1 MAVASITECTKR
13 FNRLLFLTDSY
24 TDALSSPP
32 LRRSFNSDDEIE
44 DIILEAD
51 ELLMLD
57 VRNTVGHPWAPTF
70 FALSTALVHGDK
82 IPASDAPISKVQWAT
97 TSGGTYQDS
106 EEADKADIVEAIKD
120 YTLFGASAAD
130 TYGYH
135 IIIDG
140 QLFTTSPYV
149 KVTQSVWTRTS
160 ACQSPQSYTTAIIL
174 TAIAL
179 APKEGLNQDLLNFA
193 SQQSMQFRSMIRSG
207 AMLLPTVTQ
216 YGLAEVA
223 P

>member
-1 MAVASITECTKR
+1 MAVADINECTKR

-24 TDALSSPP
+24 VTAISSPP
-32 LRRSFNSDDEIE
+32 LRRSFNSDTEIA

-57 VRNTVGHPWAPTF
+57 VRNTVGHPWASTF
-70 FALSTALVHGDK
+70 FTLSSALVHGDK
-82 IPASDAPISKVQWAT
+82 VPASDAPINKVQWST

-135 IIIDG
+135 IIVDG
-140 QLFTTSPYV
+140 QLYTTSPFV
-149 KVTQSVWTRTS
+149 KLTQAPWTRTA
-160 ACQSPQSYTTAIIL
+160 ACQSPQSYTTAVIL

-179 APKEGLNQDLLNFA
+179 APKEGINQDLLAFA
-193 SQQSMQFRSMIRSG
+193 QGQSTQFRAMIRSG
-207 AMLLPTVTQ
+207 SMLLPPVTQ
-216 YGLAEVA
+216 YGLAEEA
-223 P
+223 Q